1 MSVMAPPIDLRISRF
16 VMSSKFCFV
25 TWLIAHAV
33 TMFGIGAVLAG
44 SEALPAR
51 SSRWLIPLAVLLPL
65 IFLRAKV
72 LSRLPSLVRQARWML
87 MRPLIVWEFTGWV
100 SLIVGLGST
109 LPMIWAGLLA
119 STGAV
124 AALGLALGLASS
136 EPIRFP
142 VVEHGFFLWTRGHF
156 DDWSARRHVVTHV
169 IFAGLTAANLLVMLR
184 SSPVE
189 PSGSVPQRVT
199 LFFTAAAVAMLVP
212 LLQVNPQRGI
222 CFIHFGTLG
231 LLVATT
237 AHGIDPLASWPTAVL
252 GAAFALPFP
261 GLSTALLMHVAPRQ
275 RFAAVAIAEGLALVA
290 ALATSVVAWLPGEA
304 ARWFLVTAAVCAFGA
319 LLRLYFR
326 ECVEIVME
334 ILFWPMYR
342 FHVVGPGLTEV
353 PWRGPVLVIANHAA
367 FFDPLFLGK
376 YLPLRLRALM
386 ISTMFDKPFL
396 KWLAGDVYGAIRVP
410 DRPGFRRTMPELDE
424 AVAVLKNGEN
434 LIIFPEGWL
443 RRREDTPLH
452 RFAQGIHRILLQ
464 MPNTP
469 VLPCWIET
477 SWGSYLSYKNGPPG
491 KNKPFDWFY
500 KIVIA
505 YGPPE
510 IVPPEMLTDHKTAR
524 RYLMERVLQARTY
537 LGLPAHPVPGLTSVE
552 PEFAESTTNANDVNP
567 TPPQS

>member
-1 MSVMAPPIDLRISRF
+1 MMPPPTDP
-16 VMSSKFCFV
+16 SSNRLPMKPTLCLV
-25 TWLIAHAV
+25 AGTTAHAV
-33 TMFGIGAVLAG
+33 TMFGVGGILAR
-44 SEALPAR
+44 ADAAP
-51 SSRWLIPLAVLLPL
+51 SSFVGILYWLAVLSLL
-65 IFLRAKV
+65 ILLRARV
-72 LSRLPSLVRQARWML
+72 FSQLPGLVRHGGWML
-87 MRPLIVWEFTGWV
+87 MRPLILWEVVGWASLIAGAGSTLSMGWAV
-100 SLIVGLGST
+100 SLALLGGLGS
-109 LPMIWAGLLA
+109 LGWAYRL
-119 STGAV
+119 V
-124 AALGLALGLASS
+124 PS
-136 EPIRFP
+136 EAMPFP
-142 VVEHGFFLWTRGHF
+142 VIDRGFFLWARGHF
-156 DDWSARRHVVTHV
+156 DDWSARRHVLAHV
-169 IFAGLTAANLLVMLR
+169 IFAGLTAAGLLTMLR
-184 SSPVE
+184 TSPVE
-189 PSGSVPQRVT
+189 YPGSVPQRVS
-199 LFFTAAAVAMLVP
+199 LFLTAAAVAMLVP

-231 LLVATT
+231 LLIATT
-237 AHGIDPLASWPTAVL
+237 AHAIDPSADWPAAVL

-275 RFAAVAIAEGLALVA
+275 RFVAIAVAEGLALVA
-290 ALATSVVAWLPGEA
+290 ATAALAIRWLPGEA
-304 ARWFLVTAAVCAFGA
+304 ARWLLVTGAVSALGG

-342 FHVVGPGLTEV
+342 FRVVGPGLIDV

-367 FFDPLFLGK
+367 YFDPLFLGK

-452 RFAQGIHRILLQ
+452 RFAQGIYRILLQ
-464 MPNTP
+464 LPNTP

-477 SWGSYLSYKNGPPG
+477 SWGSYLSYKNGPPA

-510 IVPPEMLTDHKTAR
+510 IVPPEMLIDHKTAR

-537 LGLPAHPVPGLTSVE
+537 LGLPAYPVPGLTSVE
-552 PEFAESTTNANDVNP
+552 PEPTETTADAKGVVGA
-567 TPPQS
+567 PPEN